1 MSEVINA
8 VLSNMSEVLT
18 AALVAITGFYAL
30 TTHKILRANENIVRE
45 MQRQSEEI
53 ARPRISIFAHTLPS
67 RPVFHLTI
75 RNVGPSAASNL
86 RLRLSKP
93 FFEAFHNRNIAA
105 APAFSKLIP
114 NLGAGESI
122 DFQLGR
128 TVELL
133 GDGRDESMRPWEF
146 TVEADYR
153 FGLKHYVETTHI
165 DLGAQQMTS
174 LTTDAAVEQMTYINR
189 HLEDI
194 VKLLEAGRARRG

>member
-1 MSEVINA
+1 MSEILTL
-8 VLSNMSEVLT
+8 VLIG
-18 AALVAITGFYAL
+18 ITGFYAWA
-30 TTHKILRANENIVRE
+30 TYRILKANESVVRE

-53 ARPRISIFAHTLPS
+53 ARPRISISAHTLPS
-67 RPVFHLTI
+67 RPIFHLTI
-75 RNVGPSAASNL
+75 RNAGPSAASNL

-93 FFEAFHNRNIAA
+93 FFEAFHNRNLAA
-105 APAFSKLIP
+105 APAFSKPIP
-114 NLGAGESI
+114 NLGTGESI
-122 DFQLGR
+122 DFQLGK

-146 TVEADYR
+146 TIEADYW
-153 FGLKHYVETTHI
+153 FGLKLYVETTHI